1 MSPAE
6 SRCRP
11 SRLRRFSWHQHQAGI
26 SVMETSRSNSPPA
39 TALVPAGFFRAGQ
52 LEHAGF
58 ARELR
63 KDEDMRRPCLSP
75 STSPSRSPRLR
86 LRSHFFRA
94 LCAMGAAGRV
104 AQLFRIRHSAV
115 NPRADT
121 HERLA
126 GSRPRCFSHW
136 LHQLPTVLHC
146 AELLDER
153 SRCRAI
159 KWSVLQPGSTDVRT
173 VSGFTSRSL
182 VLS

>member
-1 MSPAE
+1 MFLSPAE

-26 SVMETSRSNSPPA
+26 SLMETSRSNSSPA
-39 TALVPAGFFRAGQ
+39 TALVPAGFFRDGNMPA
-52 LEHAGF
+52 
-58 ARELR
+58 
-63 KDEDMRRPCLSP
+63 
-75 STSPSRSPRLR
+75 SPRNSAKSKTCGDLVYPH
-86 LRSHFFRA
+86 LHPHLDLHHCGSEAIISHA

-104 AQLFRIRHSAV
+104 AQLFRIRHRAV

-121 HERLA
+121 HKRLA
-126 GSRPRCFSHW
+126 GSRRRCFSHW
-136 LHQLPTVLHC
+136 HHQLPTVWHC

-159 KWSVLQPGSTDVRT
+159 KCSVLQPGSTDVRT